1 MLVTSSRHGKVSSHL
16 KWHFSDGQKAV
27 RIRNNT
33 APGLKYSLFTLML
46 MLVLSVSAQRPH
58 ETGNVN
64 RDDDLGQIVD
74 DTPPEESEDQ
84 GHVDPNYVPI
94 MPFTEV
100 EGKKK
105 TQLEQK
111 FTNADS
117 LGLTIDS
124 IEPEGGPIT
133 GETRVL
139 VRGGPF
145 EDMTLLYPRPKCKFG
160 ANDRVVEAT
169 YVKCHEK
176 PLKME
181 DNEGKSRDKVSL
193 IIIAARKLT
202 IIYRFLMFLDSMVFA
217 M

>member
-1 MLVTSSRHGKVSSHL
+1 M
-16 KWHFSDGQKAV
+16 
-27 RIRNNT
+27 
-33 APGLKYSLFTLML
+33 
-46 MLVLSVSAQRPH
+46 
-58 ETGNVN
+58 
-64 RDDDLGQIVD
+64 
-74 DTPPEESEDQ
+74 
-84 GHVDPNYVPI
+84 PI
-94 MPFTEV
+94 LPFTEV

-117 LGLTIDS
+117 LGLMIDS

-193 IIIAARKLT
+193 ILIAARKLT
-202 IIYRFLMFLDSMVFA
+202 IICRFFNVFRQHGVCNVITA
-217 M
+217 PQLASLILHLS

>member
-1 MLVTSSRHGKVSSHL
+1 
-16 KWHFSDGQKAV
+16 
-27 RIRNNT
+27 
-33 APGLKYSLFTLML
+33 
-46 MLVLSVSAQRPH
+46 
-58 ETGNVN
+58 
-64 RDDDLGQIVD
+64 
-74 DTPPEESEDQ
+74 
-84 GHVDPNYVPI
+84 
-94 MPFTEV
+94 MPFTEI

-117 LGLTIDS
+117 LGLMIDS

-202 IIYRFLMFLDSMVFA
+202 IICRFLMFLDCMVSA

>member
-1 MLVTSSRHGKVSSHL
+1 
-16 KWHFSDGQKAV
+16 
-27 RIRNNT
+27 
-33 APGLKYSLFTLML
+33 
-46 MLVLSVSAQRPH
+46 
-58 ETGNVN
+58 
-64 RDDDLGQIVD
+64 
-74 DTPPEESEDQ
+74 
-84 GHVDPNYVPI
+84 
-94 MPFTEV
+94 MPFTEI

-117 LGLTIDS
+117 LGLMIDS

-202 IIYRFLMFLDSMVFA
+202 IICRFLMFLDSMVFA

>member
-1 MLVTSSRHGKVSSHL
+1 
-16 KWHFSDGQKAV
+16 
-27 RIRNNT
+27 
-33 APGLKYSLFTLML
+33 
-46 MLVLSVSAQRPH
+46 
-58 ETGNVN
+58 
-64 RDDDLGQIVD
+64 
-74 DTPPEESEDQ
+74 
-84 GHVDPNYVPI
+84 

-117 LGLTIDS
+117 LGLMIDS

-202 IIYRFLMFLDSMVFA
+202 IIYRFLMFLDSMVSA

>member
-1 MLVTSSRHGKVSSHL
+1 
-16 KWHFSDGQKAV
+16 
-27 RIRNNT
+27 
-33 APGLKYSLFTLML
+33 
-46 MLVLSVSAQRPH
+46 
-58 ETGNVN
+58 
-64 RDDDLGQIVD
+64 
-74 DTPPEESEDQ
+74 
-84 GHVDPNYVPI
+84 

-117 LGLTIDS
+117 LGLMIDS

-193 IIIAARKLT
+193 IIIAALKLT
-202 IIYRFLMFLDSMVFA
+202 IICRFLMFLDSMVSA

>member
-1 MLVTSSRHGKVSSHL
+1 
-16 KWHFSDGQKAV
+16 
-27 RIRNNT
+27 
-33 APGLKYSLFTLML
+33 
-46 MLVLSVSAQRPH
+46 
-58 ETGNVN
+58 
-64 RDDDLGQIVD
+64 
-74 DTPPEESEDQ
+74 
-84 GHVDPNYVPI
+84 
-94 MPFTEV
+94 MPFTEI

-193 IIIAARKLT
+193 ILIAAHLLT
-202 IIYRFLMFLDSMVFA
+202 IGCRFLMFLDSMVSA
-217 M
+217 MW

>member
-1 MLVTSSRHGKVSSHL
+1 M
-16 KWHFSDGQKAV
+16 
-27 RIRNNT
+27 
-33 APGLKYSLFTLML
+33 
-46 MLVLSVSAQRPH
+46 
-58 ETGNVN
+58 
-64 RDDDLGQIVD
+64 
-74 DTPPEESEDQ
+74 
-84 GHVDPNYVPI
+84 PI
-94 MPFTEV
+94 LPFTEM

-117 LGLTIDS
+117 LGLMIDS

-145 EDMTLLYPRPKCKFG
+145 EDMALLYPRPKCKFG

-193 IIIAARKLT
+193 ILIN
-202 IIYRFLMFLDSMVFA
+202 VH
-217 M
+217 

>member
-1 MLVTSSRHGKVSSHL
+1 
-16 KWHFSDGQKAV
+16 
-27 RIRNNT
+27 
-33 APGLKYSLFTLML
+33 
-46 MLVLSVSAQRPH
+46 
-58 ETGNVN
+58 
-64 RDDDLGQIVD
+64 
-74 DTPPEESEDQ
+74 
-84 GHVDPNYVPI
+84 

-202 IIYRFLMFLDSMVFA
+202 IICRFLMFLDSMVFA

>member
-1 MLVTSSRHGKVSSHL
+1 
-16 KWHFSDGQKAV
+16 
-27 RIRNNT
+27 
-33 APGLKYSLFTLML
+33 
-46 MLVLSVSAQRPH
+46 
-58 ETGNVN
+58 
-64 RDDDLGQIVD
+64 
-74 DTPPEESEDQ
+74 
-84 GHVDPNYVPI
+84 

-117 LGLTIDS
+117 LGLMIDS

-193 IIIAARKLT
+193 IIIAALKLT
-202 IIYRFLMFLDSMVFA
+202 IICHFLMFLDSMVSA

>member
-1 MLVTSSRHGKVSSHL
+1 M
-16 KWHFSDGQKAV
+16 
-27 RIRNNT
+27 
-33 APGLKYSLFTLML
+33 
-46 MLVLSVSAQRPH
+46 
-58 ETGNVN
+58 
-64 RDDDLGQIVD
+64 
-74 DTPPEESEDQ
+74 
-84 GHVDPNYVPI
+84 
-94 MPFTEV
+94 

-117 LGLTIDS
+117 LGLMIDS

-145 EDMTLLYPRPKCKFG
+145 EDMALLYPRPKCKFG

-193 IIIAARKLT
+193 ILINVHKLT
-202 IIYRFLMFLDSMVFA
+202 IGCRFLMFLDSMVSA
-217 M
+217 MW

>member
-1 MLVTSSRHGKVSSHL
+1 
-16 KWHFSDGQKAV
+16 
-27 RIRNNT
+27 
-33 APGLKYSLFTLML
+33 
-46 MLVLSVSAQRPH
+46 
-58 ETGNVN
+58 
-64 RDDDLGQIVD
+64 
-74 DTPPEESEDQ
+74 
-84 GHVDPNYVPI
+84 
-94 MPFTEV
+94 MPFTEI

-117 LGLTIDS
+117 LGLMIDS

-193 IIIAARKLT
+193 IIIATNKLT
-202 IIYRFLMFLDSMVFA
+202 IICRFLMFLDSMVSA

>member
-1 MLVTSSRHGKVSSHL
+1 
-16 KWHFSDGQKAV
+16 
-27 RIRNNT
+27 
-33 APGLKYSLFTLML
+33 
-46 MLVLSVSAQRPH
+46 
-58 ETGNVN
+58 
-64 RDDDLGQIVD
+64 
-74 DTPPEESEDQ
+74 
-84 GHVDPNYVPI
+84 

-117 LGLTIDS
+117 LGLMIDS

-193 IIIAARKLT
+193 IIIAARKL
-202 IIYRFLMFLDSMVFA
+202 IIICRFLMFLDSMVSA

>member
-1 MLVTSSRHGKVSSHL
+1 
-16 KWHFSDGQKAV
+16 
-27 RIRNNT
+27 
-33 APGLKYSLFTLML
+33 
-46 MLVLSVSAQRPH
+46 
-58 ETGNVN
+58 
-64 RDDDLGQIVD
+64 
-74 DTPPEESEDQ
+74 
-84 GHVDPNYVPI
+84 
-94 MPFTEV
+94 MPFTEI

-117 LGLTIDS
+117 LGLMIDS

-202 IIYRFLMFLDSMVFA
+202 IICRFLMFLDSMVSA

>member
-1 MLVTSSRHGKVSSHL
+1 
-16 KWHFSDGQKAV
+16 
-27 RIRNNT
+27 
-33 APGLKYSLFTLML
+33 
-46 MLVLSVSAQRPH
+46 
-58 ETGNVN
+58 
-64 RDDDLGQIVD
+64 
-74 DTPPEESEDQ
+74 
-84 GHVDPNYVPI
+84 

-117 LGLTIDS
+117 LGLMIDS

-193 IIIAARKLT
+193 IIIATNKLT
-202 IIYRFLMFLDSMVFA
+202 IICRFLMFLDSMVFA

>member
-1 MLVTSSRHGKVSSHL
+1 
-16 KWHFSDGQKAV
+16 
-27 RIRNNT
+27 
-33 APGLKYSLFTLML
+33 
-46 MLVLSVSAQRPH
+46 
-58 ETGNVN
+58 
-64 RDDDLGQIVD
+64 
-74 DTPPEESEDQ
+74 
-84 GHVDPNYVPI
+84 

-202 IIYRFLMFLDSMVFA
+202 IIYRFLMFLDSMVSA

>member
-1 MLVTSSRHGKVSSHL
+1 M
-16 KWHFSDGQKAV
+16 
-27 RIRNNT
+27 
-33 APGLKYSLFTLML
+33 
-46 MLVLSVSAQRPH
+46 
-58 ETGNVN
+58 
-64 RDDDLGQIVD
+64 
-74 DTPPEESEDQ
+74 
-84 GHVDPNYVPI
+84 DPNYVPI
-94 MPFTEV
+94 MPFTEI

-117 LGLTIDS
+117 LGLMIDS

-202 IIYRFLMFLDSMVFA
+202 IICRFLMFLDSMVSA

>member
-1 MLVTSSRHGKVSSHL
+1 
-16 KWHFSDGQKAV
+16 
-27 RIRNNT
+27 
-33 APGLKYSLFTLML
+33 
-46 MLVLSVSAQRPH
+46 
-58 ETGNVN
+58 
-64 RDDDLGQIVD
+64 
-74 DTPPEESEDQ
+74 
-84 GHVDPNYVPI
+84 
-94 MPFTEV
+94 MPFTEI

-111 FTNADS
+111 FTNAVS

-193 IIIAARKLT
+193 ILIAAHLLT
-202 IIYRFLMFLDSMVFA
+202 IGCRFLMFLDSMVSA

>member
-1 MLVTSSRHGKVSSHL
+1 
-16 KWHFSDGQKAV
+16 
-27 RIRNNT
+27 
-33 APGLKYSLFTLML
+33 
-46 MLVLSVSAQRPH
+46 
-58 ETGNVN
+58 
-64 RDDDLGQIVD
+64 
-74 DTPPEESEDQ
+74 
-84 GHVDPNYVPI
+84 
-94 MPFTEV
+94 MPFTEI

-169 YVKCHEK
+169 YVKSHEK

-181 DNEGKSRDKVSL
+181 DNEGKSKDKVSL
-193 IIIAARKLT
+193 IRIN
-202 IIYRFLMFLDSMVFA
+202 VH
-217 M
+217 

>member
-1 MLVTSSRHGKVSSHL
+1 
-16 KWHFSDGQKAV
+16 
-27 RIRNNT
+27 
-33 APGLKYSLFTLML
+33 
-46 MLVLSVSAQRPH
+46 
-58 ETGNVN
+58 
-64 RDDDLGQIVD
+64 
-74 DTPPEESEDQ
+74 
-84 GHVDPNYVPI
+84 

-117 LGLTIDS
+117 LGLMIDS

-202 IIYRFLMFLDSMVFA
+202 FICRFLMFLDSMVFA

>member
-1 MLVTSSRHGKVSSHL
+1 M
-16 KWHFSDGQKAV
+16 
-27 RIRNNT
+27 
-33 APGLKYSLFTLML
+33 
-46 MLVLSVSAQRPH
+46 
-58 ETGNVN
+58 
-64 RDDDLGQIVD
+64 
-74 DTPPEESEDQ
+74 
-84 GHVDPNYVPI
+84 DPNYVPI
-94 MPFTEV
+94 MPFTEI

-193 IIIAARKLT
+193 ILIAAHLLT
-202 IIYRFLMFLDSMVFA
+202 IGCRFLMFLDSMVSA

>member
-1 MLVTSSRHGKVSSHL
+1 
-16 KWHFSDGQKAV
+16 
-27 RIRNNT
+27 
-33 APGLKYSLFTLML
+33 
-46 MLVLSVSAQRPH
+46 
-58 ETGNVN
+58 
-64 RDDDLGQIVD
+64 
-74 DTPPEESEDQ
+74 
-84 GHVDPNYVPI
+84 

-117 LGLTIDS
+117 LGLMIDS

-193 IIIAARKLT
+193 IIIAARKL
-202 IIYRFLMFLDSMVFA
+202 IIICRFLMFLDSMVSA
-217 M
+217 MW

>member
-1 MLVTSSRHGKVSSHL
+1 
-16 KWHFSDGQKAV
+16 
-27 RIRNNT
+27 
-33 APGLKYSLFTLML
+33 
-46 MLVLSVSAQRPH
+46 
-58 ETGNVN
+58 
-64 RDDDLGQIVD
+64 
-74 DTPPEESEDQ
+74 
-84 GHVDPNYVPI
+84 

-117 LGLTIDS
+117 LGLMIDS

-193 IIIAARKLT
+193 ILIAAHLLT
-202 IIYRFLMFLDSMVFA
+202 IGCRFLMFLDSMVSA

>member
-1 MLVTSSRHGKVSSHL
+1 
-16 KWHFSDGQKAV
+16 
-27 RIRNNT
+27 
-33 APGLKYSLFTLML
+33 
-46 MLVLSVSAQRPH
+46 
-58 ETGNVN
+58 
-64 RDDDLGQIVD
+64 
-74 DTPPEESEDQ
+74 
-84 GHVDPNYVPI
+84 

>member
-1 MLVTSSRHGKVSSHL
+1 
-16 KWHFSDGQKAV
+16 
-27 RIRNNT
+27 
-33 APGLKYSLFTLML
+33 
-46 MLVLSVSAQRPH
+46 
-58 ETGNVN
+58 
-64 RDDDLGQIVD
+64 
-74 DTPPEESEDQ
+74 
-84 GHVDPNYVPI
+84 

-117 LGLTIDS
+117 LGLMIDS

-202 IIYRFLMFLDSMVFA
+202 IICRFLMFLDSMVSA

>member
-1 MLVTSSRHGKVSSHL
+1 
-16 KWHFSDGQKAV
+16 
-27 RIRNNT
+27 
-33 APGLKYSLFTLML
+33 
-46 MLVLSVSAQRPH
+46 
-58 ETGNVN
+58 
-64 RDDDLGQIVD
+64 
-74 DTPPEESEDQ
+74 
-84 GHVDPNYVPI
+84 

-193 IIIAARKLT
+193 IIIAALKLT
-202 IIYRFLMFLDSMVFA
+202 IICRFLMFLDSMVSA